1 MSLTYTSFQTLDR
14 WLNIARINRST
25 NRTLW
30 MQIEEILDAL
40 DVGAM
45 SSDYTDE
52 ESTFERKTVTRART
66 PWRAPEVAHLMAVVE
81 TYPSKMKRAGNK
93 AIPRTFDLRNTRTSE
108 RKAIP
113 KLPVN
118 FYDPGWFASL
128 TTVEKDALATRKAMD
143 IPELVPHVR
152 SAWY

>member
-1 MSLTYTSFQTLDR
+1 MSLTYTSPQTLER
-14 WLNIARINRST
+14 QLNIARINRST

-30 MQIEEILDAL
+30 MQIEEILNTL

-52 ESTFERKTVTRART
+52 ESTFERKTVTRAHT

-81 TYPSKMKRAGNK
+81 TYPSKRAGNK

-113 KLPVN
+113 KLPIN
-118 FYDPGWFASL
+118 FYDPGWFALL
-128 TTVEKDALATRKAMD
+128 TTVEKDALATRKTMD

-152 SAWY
+152 SVWY